1 MARSRVWTGFAVCVI
16 LMQDGCG
23 LQIPQDP
30 SGSLERLSGETI
42 RVGAS
47 TEEHL
52 VEDSD
57 TGPTGSLVELVQGF
71 ASEHDAQVEWS
82 WGSEETLVKALEEA
96 KIDLAIG
103 GCTDQTPWSHRA
115 GVTRGYSE
123 IPGASERSLVMLVP
137 LGENRF
143 LSALESYLDEELS

>member
-1 MARSRVWTGFAVCVI
+1 MARTRVWTGLIIGALLI
-16 LMQDGCG
+16 QTGCG

-30 SGSLERLSGETI
+30 SGSLERITGSTI
-42 RVGAS
+42 RVGA
-47 TEEHL
+47 TPEEHL
-52 VEDSD
+52 VEMSD
-57 TGPTGSLVELVQGF
+57 TGVTGSLVELVEGF
-71 ASEHDAQVEWS
+71 AAEHDAQVEWS

-103 GCTDQTPWSHRA
+103 GFTDQTPWSHRA